1 MLPCYN
7 GYSYLCSSI
16 ESVIKQKFV
25 DFELIIS
32 DDSSTDDSWSY
43 LESLDDPRIKLFRH
57 EQRTSMAEHWEWIL
71 SKAKGDWIIFL
82 GQDDGLQ
89 PYFFDLSERLTAFA
103 DQNQILAIASERAYY
118 FWPGCENTYGDIRVN
133 FSAKSEIKI
142 LQSRKQ
148 LKKTLKGRISYF
160 SLPQMYTTSIVSK
173 ELINQIKNCQNGVF
187 FLTHPQDANIA
198 ASVCLYTNKY
208 LWSGIPLGWVGTS
221 PKSAGMAISFNKEKK
236 LDDLRQDYVNTIND
250 SNLHL
255 NKRIGPFSFGSTVL
269 YFWGALLE
277 ASSFNMKLINK
288 VLSSAFVIR
297 IVFFSAYQEM
307 KDRMKSNTEIN
318 TQYLSLLHLN
328 NVLFSE
334 IKLYES
340 ISTFCKPVKHF
351 CFRAVRFFSRKL
363 PITNS
368 SKKQLTTESY
378 ISNADQSMDFA
389 SNKSMVLYKSLL

>member
-7 GYSYLCSSI
+7 GYSYLRSSI
-16 ESVIKQKFV
+16 ESVIKQNFL
-25 DFELIIS
+25 DFELLVS
-32 DDSSTDDSWSY
+32 DDSSTDDSWLY
-43 LESLDDPRIKLFRH
+43 LGSLHDPRIRIFRH
-57 EQRTSMAEHWEWIL
+57 DQRTSMAEHWEWVL

-103 DQNQILAIASERAYY
+103 DKKNILAIASERAFY
-118 FWPGCENTYGDIRVN
+118 FWPGCETTYGDVRVN

-142 LQSRKQ
+142 LNTAKQ
-148 LKKTLKGRISYF
+148 IQKTLMGKISYF
-160 SLPQMYTTSIVSK
+160 SLPQMYTTSIVSNK
-173 ELINQIKNCQNGVF
+173 LISTIKKCQNGVF

-198 ASVCLYTNKY
+198 ASVCLYTNNY
-208 LWSGIPLGWVGTS
+208 IWSGIPLGWVGTS

-255 NKRIGPFSFGSTVL
+255 NKNIGSFSFGSTVL

-277 ASSFNMKLINK
+277 VSSINMRLVNK
-288 VLSSAFVIR
+288 VLSSALVIR

-307 KDRMKSNTEIN
+307 KDRMKNNPEIN
-318 TQYLSLLHLN
+318 AQYLSILSLN
-328 NVLFSE
+328 NILFSE

-340 ISTFCKPVKHF
+340 ISTFCKTAKHF
-351 CFRAVRFFSRKL
+351 STRLIRFISRKL
-363 PITNS
+363 RINNLR
-368 SKKQLTTESY
+368 KKQLFTESY
-378 ISNADQSMDFA
+378 ISNVDQSMDFA
-389 SNKSMVLYKSLL
+389 SSKSMELYKSLL